1 MTGLLVYSSM
11 DLDTNFFIFRPSNN
25 YSFWAAAKSPSKI
38 NFLKAIEIE
47 KLVEF
52 LDRAKLEFSRC
63 QKTPQK
69 SLSKT
74 L

>member
-1 MTGLLVYSSM
+1 MSK
-11 DLDTNFFIFRPSNN
+11 N
-25 YSFWAAAKSPSKI
+25 YSFRAAAKSPSKI
-38 NFLKAIEIE
+38 NFLMAIEIE

-52 LDRAKLEFSRC
+52 LDSAKLEFSRC

-69 SLSKT
+69 RLSKT

>member
-1 MTGLLVYSSM
+1 VIVETGSS
-11 DLDTNFFIFRPSNN
+11 T
-25 YSFWAAAKSPSKI
+25 AATRSHNSENRYSKI